1 MMRLDH
7 FAPRTTMASARRE
20 RGAAHR
26 PAREARIRRSFDGV
40 VASYIREL
48 AVAGD
53 DTPQRGHFGDGLGS
67 PRQGSKM
74 EGRRPT
80 APKAEAAEPATAL
93 P

>member
-7 FAPRTTMASARRE
+7 FAPRTTMASARRA

-53 DTPQRGHFGDGLGS
+53 TAS
-67 PRQGSKM
+67 PPRAGCELQGSS
-74 EGRRPT
+74 
-80 APKAEAAEPATAL
+80 
-93 P
+93 